1 MKTDF
6 VVGLVYKNEMTK
18 AQFGQAIAGL
28 RMGFVAVPSGPAAE
42 VAERLKAA
50 GCSAVISEHGDDVS
64 GDVEQF
70 QALYSATK
78 LPMYCA
84 HHDPTVPVIRQFMRA
99 GAHDVLCIPPELG
112 ELEKDFS
119 ELKKS
124 VTTGKETKK
133 GKVISILNSKSG
145 SGATTVAVNMAY
157 DLAAADD
164 ELKVALIDLDI
175 QFGSVSL
182 YLESNWQ
189 TTVMEALG
197 QADRLDETMLM
208 TMMNRHESGLYA
220 LPAPHKITRLDR
232 VTASDV
238 GRLLDVARS
247 TFDVVIL
254 DLPRA
259 INEWSEEV
267 LRSSDA
273 IYMIIQRSLAVIR
286 DAKLLT
292 NYFPTAGIG
301 AEKIT
306 VVDNRYRS
314 KHSAV
319 TDKQIEE
326 TLKIKKMVRIS
337 NDYDT
342 AISAHDHGVPLSK
355 QSKNSRIAKDIE
367 QLSQSILA
375 EITGEEVHHQSGL
388 FGRFMGRS

>member
-1 MKTDF
+1 MKADF

-18 AQFGQAIAGL
+18 AQFGQAITGL
-28 RMGFVAVPSGPAAE
+28 KMGFVAVPFSSASE
-42 VAERLKAA
+42 VAEKLKAA
-50 GCSAVISEHGDDVS
+50 GCGAVISEHGDDAE
-64 GDVEQF
+64 GDVERF
-70 QALYSATK
+70 LALSSA
-78 LPMYCA
+78 LNVPMYCA
-84 HHDPTVPVIRQFMRA
+84 HHEPSAPVIRQFMRA
-99 GAHDVLCIPPELG
+99 GANDVFSMPPDISEM
-112 ELEKDFS
+112 EKDFS
-119 ELKKS
+119 ELKKMMS
-124 VTTGKETKK
+124 PEPGEKK

-157 DLAAADD
+157 DLASADE

-189 TTVMEALG
+189 TTVMEAMG
-197 QADRLDETMLM
+197 QAGRLDGTMLL

-232 VTASDV
+232 VTAHDV
-238 GRLLDVARS
+238 ERLLEVART

-292 NYFPTAGIG
+292 NYFPSAGI
-301 AEKIT
+301 ASEKIT

-375 EITGEEVHHQSGL
+375 EITGEEVHPQGGL